1 MDSEPLT
8 KKDDFSDML
17 VNANK
22 QFSWKI
28 AGLLF
33 IVYLILN
40 SDIFIENV
48 LGGISQTLHDK
59 NDPTDIGII
68 VSGLLMVIAYIIFS
82 VIRESL

>member
-8 KKDDFSDML
+8 KKDDFSDMF
-17 VNANK
+17 VNATK

-33 IVYLILN
+33 IVYLLLN

-48 LGGISQTLHDK
+48 LGSISSTLHDK

-68 VSGLLMVIAYIIFS
+68 VSGILMTFAYIILS
-82 VIRESL
+82 IIRESL